1 MKKLIILLFILFI
14 AGCGLPDPPF
24 GSDVK
29 AVGKITAPE
38 NNTFKIGVQNYED
51 EFKDDITDD
60 KALQY
65 KLGDKYIA
73 FKPLGMK
80 WDTTEFKTVAS
91 SLKDEKEYKEV
102 FGKGIDLEIKTG
114 ERVWSKIITINSL
127 KDLGEI
133 PKGTEYLEIEFA
145 MDTNF
150 IIDGWNKNDK
160 FEINDTVRVGD
171 FSYLEPAR
179 AWTSSSTL
187 DRVKIKSYFEKGK
200 YVKQI
205 PVEFLK
211 DAEYPIWADADIT
224 YGTALEFEAS
234 VTKNTRTIKLDTDKF
249 AVCWEDDTLND
260 GECRAATVSTRTI
273 NFGAAS
279 TFAAYTSFDIGA
291 CTIDTNKIAV
301 IYPDGDLLWD
311 GYARVATVS
320 GTTIGTWGTAI
331 EIETGDMEAPSCAK
345 LDTDKFISCYNDET
359 NSNTQTCVA
368 STVSGT
374 TVSPGTPND
383 IAVTDYYGTG
393 RSSTAQLETDK
404 FVHCFYAN
412 DVTSAICS
420 VGTVSGTTIVHG
432 TPNVIT
438 TDNKDAPDVDVLDT
452 DKFVVTL
459 GAQSGASTNGFI
471 RAATVSTRAIT
482 YGTGVDA
489 ITGNGELM
497 TAITKIDTTHFVI
510 TGNNNN
516 DGDKGV
522 SRYSSVDWAD
532 KSLTLGDVEIFET
545 GSISADGD
553 NAQSITLI
561 SSDKIVICFQDD
573 DDSDK
578 GKCIIGETPSVSPPE
593 TTPTINRP
601 DVIWFD

>member
-1 MKKLIILLFILFI
+1 
-14 AGCGLPDPPF
+14 
-24 GSDVK
+24 
-29 AVGKITAPE
+29 
-38 NNTFKIGVQNYED
+38 
-51 EFKDDITDD
+51 
-60 KALQY
+60 
-65 KLGDKYIA
+65 
-73 FKPLGMK
+73 MK

-260 GECRAATVSTRTI
+260 GECRAATVSTR
-273 NFGAAS
+273 
-279 TFAAYTSFDIGA
+279 
-291 CTIDTNKIAV
+291 
-301 IYPDGDLLWD
+301 
-311 GYARVATVS
+311 
-320 GTTIGTWGTAI
+320 
-331 EIETGDMEAPSCAK
+331 
-345 LDTDKFISCYNDET
+345 
-359 NSNTQTCVA
+359 
-368 STVSGT
+368 
-374 TVSPGTPND
+374 
-383 IAVTDYYGTG
+383 
-393 RSSTAQLETDK
+393 
-404 FVHCFYAN
+404 
-412 DVTSAICS
+412 
-420 VGTVSGTTIVHG
+420 
-432 TPNVIT
+432 
-438 TDNKDAPDVDVLDT
+438 
-452 DKFVVTL
+452 
-459 GAQSGASTNGFI
+459 
-471 RAATVSTRAIT
+471 AIT

-553 NAQSITLI
+553 NAQSTTLI